1 MNHLDT
7 KILPLIKAVADRNR
21 LRILKM
27 LQAKQMCVC
36 ELTAV
41 LGIRQPSVSRH
52 LMLLR
57 NAGLVRDMRD
67 GQWII
72 YRLAEED
79 ADRRVA
85 DLLALLEGWLED
97 DPQVRAD
104 RRVAEKLDREAI
116 SCDGSIRARDIK

>member
-1 MNHLDT
+1 MNRLDT
-7 KILPLIKAVADRNR
+7 RILPLIKAVADRNR

-27 LQAKQMCVC
+27 LQARPMCVC

-97 DPQVRAD
+97 DPQVQAD
-104 RRVAEKLDREAI
+104 RRAAEKLDREAI
-116 SCDGSIRARDIK
+116 SCNGSKRVED